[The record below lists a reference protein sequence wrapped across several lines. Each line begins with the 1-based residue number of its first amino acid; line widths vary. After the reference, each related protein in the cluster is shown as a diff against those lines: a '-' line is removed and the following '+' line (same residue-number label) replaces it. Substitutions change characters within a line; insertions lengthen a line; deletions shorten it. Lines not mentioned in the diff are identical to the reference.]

1 MVFINTFNCYI
12 IVVRIIISTLFCSS
26 LVRLRKVSTKRYGR
40 SIGVYFI
47 VITLCQFH
55 LLYYS
60 SRPLP
65 NVFATICT
73 TFGFAYWIEEVL
85 LLLFI
90 SFLFYLNRNIELE
103 YSVFYVVI

>member
-1 MVFINTFNCYI
+1 MVLKYTLNVII

-26 LVRLRKVSTKRYGR
+26 LVRLRKVATKRYGR

-55 LLYYS
+55 LLFYS

-65 NVFATICT
+65 NVFATIFT
-73 TFGFAYWIEEVL
+73 TFGFSYWIEEVYIKYI
-85 LLLFI
+85 FI
-90 SFLFYLNRNIELE
+90 YIFLYLNRNIE
-103 YSVFYVVI
+103 